1 MAPRIFNEKNPFNV
15 KGKNHGS
22 KPINI
27 STIKSKITMTLSI
40 QENISR
46 PHSTR
51 MVYNF
56 SQLSP
61 SVVKTRTLFLII
73 TLALLLFG
81 WDEMRYSNSS
91 QAFLFI
97 GEGCGF
103 LQEWVVDV
111 NKWVTFTKL
120 FVTLIFTFL
129 SGVCKSQGQR
139 NQFQALGKCS
149 TTSYACLGMC
159 SSMSY
164 VFEFTCLL

>member
-1 MAPRIFNEKNPFNV
+1 MMVGLEMHEQWTTSISTRIKFIWWCVQEVVFEFRNCWETPALFLSLQTQNRHLAEIEKIRIENRRMAPRIFNEKNPFNV

-81 WDEMRYSNSS
+81 
-91 QAFLFI
+91 
-97 GEGCGF
+97 
-103 LQEWVVDV
+103 
-111 NKWVTFTKL
+111 
-120 FVTLIFTFL
+120 
-129 SGVCKSQGQR
+129 
-139 NQFQALGKCS
+139 
-149 TTSYACLGMC
+149 
-159 SSMSY
+159 
-164 VFEFTCLL
+164 